1 MSFIVY
7 NVTEMYDLIHELGI
21 CGCGCPEEAY
31 EAVHKM
37 LKMFKNYDR
46 NTINLDEPHRLFM
59 AYTLDNLEF
68 LEHGSSIYAAW
79 LTDKGNDLLAALDI
93 FKEKYEY
100 DWNAAKDDMPNE
112 FWVLE
117 ELKERE

>member
-21 CGCGCPEEAY
+21 CGCGRPEEAY

-93 FKEKYEY
+93 FKEKYDY